1 MYIPMLQYG
10 LLFLR
15 FARNGHSL
23 MYINTLHS
31 LHRYPN
37 IQIINTHLVQWGCNL
52 HCTHC
57 TKTLLIH
64 KLLNDWCNECN
75 VFSEGYIC
83 YDENLLNLS
92 AKPYKGFT
100 NTCYTF
106 IFSLPHV
113 SSRAKRRIWT
123 HPLSSS
129 KNYIPTTCLSMRMT
143 QMKEWRWVDVI
154 LRNWGILQFSSFIFF
169 TWILF
174 SFHNMKILLSDIFFY

>member
-75 VFSEGYIC
+75 IFDITLNISKKRLGFLQSSLEEVSI
-83 YDENLLNLS
+83 NNHQVNLS
-92 AKPYKGFT
+92 EASDFLIDGK
-100 NTCYTF
+100 YTF
-106 IFSLPHV
+106 ELGG
-113 SSRAKRRIWT
+113 KDKGK
-123 HPLSSS
+123 S
-129 KNYIPTTCLSMRMT
+129 KQLLWRMPKSW
-143 QMKEWRWVDVI
+143 QMTLNMAWVT
-154 LRNWGILQFSSFIFF
+154 R
-169 TWILF
+169 
-174 SFHNMKILLSDIFFY
+174 LLSGFSVSCTKKNFH